1 MKKFGTLYRFELKK
15 LVARPYVLLLL
26 LVMVG
31 VTLFL
36 NVKPLLAQEEVAY
49 VEEDGTLVFDTV
61 SRYEAIQLERRFAR
75 EDAGRLLDNEAVLE
89 MREMTEYYQ
98 DVSNR
103 PFTFV
108 LLNHF
113 LVEEGIS
120 ITFLNSLGT
129 FTDRM
134 ADAAYKAIEAWQEE
148 KYQLQCLTQEE
159 IAYWEAERAR
169 ITTPFTLDYAKGY
182 SGILALSTW
191 LNLMAL
197 PFVFV
202 CLCGSFSEDHVYKT
216 WPILTSS
223 KHGRKPLALARLA
236 AGETL
241 AGGAILL
248 LFAITAAIQF
258 GVHGA
263 QGAGVPIQL
272 LKLESLFLG
281 YSDTRLCASSRA
293 MTAGQGVLATV
304 GMSLLILLFAGALAM
319 LLSKLFRRAIPALA
333 LPLGLLLGT
342 LIVEDPFFYFFDLYD
357 RVWPQICS
365 YLPIH
370 RMSGEFLMDER
381 LVSLGGVQLDSITT
395 SYWLYGLLTVFA
407 LALCF
412 WLYHIH
418 TVEKE

>member
-1 MKKFGTLYRFELKK
+1 MFGTLYRFELKK
-15 LVARPYVLLLL
+15 ILARPYVIVLLFL
-26 LVMVG
+26 MVG

-36 NVKPLLAQEEVAY
+36 NLSPLQEQEDVVY
-49 VEEDGTLVFDTV
+49 LEEDGSLVFDTV
-61 SRYEAIQLERRFAR
+61 SRYEAVQLERRFSR
-75 EDAGRLLDNEAVLE
+75 EDAGIQLDNATALA
-89 MREMTEYYQ
+89 MRERSEHYIE
-98 DVSNR
+98 VSDA
-103 PFTFV
+103 PLTFV
-108 LLNHF
+108 LLNDF
-113 LVEEGIS
+113 LVEDAIS
-120 ITFLNSLGT
+120 AIGVNPLWDGTDQLGD
-129 FTDRM
+129 FTYEKL
-134 ADAAYKAIEAWQEE
+134 AQCQEE
-148 KYQLQCLTQEE
+148 EYYNQALTQAE
-159 IAYWEAERAR
+159 ITYWEEERAGL
-169 ITTPFTLDYAKGY
+169 TTPFTLDYAKGY

-197 PFVFV
+197 PFAFV
-202 CLCGSFSEDHVYKT
+202 CLCGSFSQDHVYKT

-258 GVHGA
+258 VVHGV

-272 LKLESLFLG
+272 LEVENLLPG
-281 YSDTRLCASSRA
+281 YADAKLCASSRV
-293 MTAGQGVLATV
+293 MTAGQGVLVTV

-319 LLSKLFRRAIPALA
+319 LLSKVFRRAIPALA

-342 LIVEDPFFYFFDLYD
+342 LIVENPFFYFFDLYD

-370 RMSGEFLMDER
+370 RMSPEFLMDER
-381 LVSLGGVQLDSITT
+381 LISLGGVQLDSITT

>member
-1 MKKFGTLYRFELKK
+1 MKEFGTLYRFELKK

-49 VEEDGTLVFDTV
+49 VEEDGSLVFDTV

-75 EDAGRLLDNEAVLE
+75 EDAGTLLDNEAALE
-89 MREMTEYYQ
+89 MREMNEYYQ

-103 PFTFV
+103 PFTFI

-113 LVEEGIS
+113 LVEDGIS
-120 ITFLNSLGT
+120 VTMLNPLWDGT
-129 FTDRM
+129 DQM
-134 ADAAYKAIEAWQEE
+134 ADVAYKAIETWQKDE
-148 KYQLQCLTQEE
+148 YQSQRLTQEE
-159 IAYWEAERAR
+159 IEYWEAERAR
-169 ITTPFTLDYAKGY
+169 IHTPYTLDYAKGY
-182 SGILALSTW
+182 SGILKLAFW
-191 LNLMAL
+191 LNLMVL

-202 CLCGSFSEDHVYKT
+202 CLCGSFSDDHVYKT

-223 KHGRKPLALARLA
+223 KYGRKSLALARLA

-241 AGGAILL
+241 AGGTILT

-258 GVHGA
+258 VVHGA
-263 QGAGVPIQL
+263 QGANTPIQL
-272 LKLESLFLG
+272 LKLESLIMG
-281 YSDTRLCASSRA
+281 YPDVWLRNSSRA
-293 MTAGQGVLATV
+293 MTAGQGVLTTV

-333 LPLGLLLGT
+333 LPLGVLLGT
-342 LIVEDPFFYFFDLYD
+342 LLVEDPFFYFHDLYD
-357 RVWPQICS
+357 RVGPQIWS
-365 YLPIH
+365 YFPIH
-370 RMSGEFLMDER
+370 RMSGEFLLDER
-381 LVSLGGVQLDSITT
+381 LISLGGIQLESITA
-395 SYWLYGLLTVFA
+395 SVCLYGLLAVLC